1 MKKLLKFIFLVV
13 FLLIILLLLLL
24 SKELYNKSGLKD
36 KNSAQIKT
44 ELLSELEKIKNKDK

>member
-24 SKELYNKSGLKD
+24 SKELYNQSGLKD